1 MKKWRPCD
9 RPAEELCTAITQA
22 VLPESFRKEV
32 LHLAHEVSMVGHLG
46 VRKAQEKILRHFFWP
61 KLHEDVVACCHAC
74 QVVGKPNQKIPVA
87 PVMNLHLYFYI
98 VFFILT

>member
-61 KLHEDVVACCHAC
+61 KLHEDVVAYCRSCHAC

-87 PVMNLHLYFYI
+87 PLCPIPVMEEPF
-98 VFFILT
+98 